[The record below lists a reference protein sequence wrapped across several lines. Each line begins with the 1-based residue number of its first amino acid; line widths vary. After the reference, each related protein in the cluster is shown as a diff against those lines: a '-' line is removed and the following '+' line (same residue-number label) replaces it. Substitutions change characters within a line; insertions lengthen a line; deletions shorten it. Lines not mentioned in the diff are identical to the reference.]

1 MSTAAGTTLA
11 IDIAKSLRTRARSF
25 DLEVRFATSAK
36 RVVIHGPSGAGKSLT
51 LQAIAGLL
59 TPDRGR
65 ITLRGQR
72 LFDSE
77 SGIDLRPRERALG
90 YLFQDYALFPHLTV
104 RQNVRFGL
112 VRSIFNPRI
121 SRRDPRTEHWLA
133 ALGIDG
139 LAEHYPWQLSG
150 GQRQRTALARALVCS
165 PRALLLDEP
174 FSALDAPLRARLRDE
189 LDALQTRLDIPMVL
203 VTHDPVDIERFG
215 DDTLELDHGR
225 RVFRGQ
231 NGRPGGYGVEM
242 AVA

>member
-1 MSTAAGTTLA
+1 MNAAGEVTLA
-11 IDIAKSLRTRARSF
+11 IDVVKSLHTRASSF
-25 DLEVRFATSAK
+25 ELSVRFATSAR

-65 ITLRGQR
+65 ITLHGQC

-77 SGIDLRPRERALG
+77 SGIELSPRKREVG

-112 VRSIFNPRI
+112 VRSIFNPGV
-121 SRRDPRTEHWLA
+121 SRRDPRVEHWLA
-133 ALGIDG
+133 ALGMND
-139 LAEHYPWQLSG
+139 LAGHYPWQLSG
-150 GQRQRTALARALVCS
+150 GQRQRTALARALVRS
-165 PRALLLDEP
+165 PRVLLLDEP

-215 DDTLELDHGR
+215 DDTLELDQGR
-225 RVFRGQ
+225 RVFGAQ
-231 NGRPGGYGVEM
+231 HEGSGYRAGL
-242 AVA
+242 AVT